1 MNKEKNDP
9 HKPSLGLLFVYV
21 FTYVILPFLLML
33 GFLIVWFKPKWI
45 SKNNNM
51 IGIITAILVFC
62 YIIIMKLTGLL
73 LQYVSQFEK
82 VITVKTKSNFA
93 SNVGSKKNSMQNI
106 IMDTQGKVYSF
117 SDSLIFWSFKTTN
130 NYIKIKEGETYKI
143 KGFGIRF
150 PFFSM
155 YPVIYSVEDQ

>member
-1 MNKEKNDP
+1 MKSKNDP
-9 HKPSLGLLFVYV
+9 HKPTNGLLLAYLFIYI
-21 FTYVILPFLLML
+21 FLPFLLIFA
-33 GFLIVWFKPKWI
+33 FLLIWLKPKWI
-45 SKNNNM
+45 SKFDNM
-51 IGIITAILVFC
+51 IGIFSGFIAFF
-62 YIIIMKLTGLL
+62 YIVVMKLAGWL

-93 SNVGSKKNSMQNI
+93 TRAGSKKNSMQNI

-155 YPVIYSVEDQ
+155 YPTIYSVEKY